1 MSTQRAQQYSS
12 SDSYTTDELTA
23 AWQQSTVA
31 SMPFKAAMA
40 SPLFRV
46 FVRAKAKD
54 LRNRAAAQRPS
65 GYKPGAANVA
75 ETFKRVIVH
84 QKRIT
89 LNVRT
94 TIEDARS

>member
-1 MSTQRAQQYSS
+1 MPRFTGFH
-12 SDSYTTDELTA
+12 DYTDAELTA

-46 FVRAKAKD
+46 FVRAKARD
-54 LRNRAAAQRPS
+54 LRNRADAQRPS
-65 GYKPGAANVA
+65 SYKPGAANVA

-84 QKRIT
+84 QKRIV
-89 LNVRT
+89 LSVPA
-94 TIEDARS
+94 TIEESQP